1 MAGTWLLAPPSP
13 PSPFVHSLRS
23 FPSIY
28 CSGPGISKR
37 DCQGGLRYL
46 IFWSRKSARLRARG
60 EACPRAADRPLLINF
75 GSDRPA
81 RTRMTLDKEAR
92 GRGETERRKKNG
104 NSWRRDQNRRTMQ
117 LGSKGEAPLSPLLLP
132 ARADRHARAIIPTQR
147 ARALRSNRCGGRAK
161 GERSY

>member
-1 MAGTWLLAPPSP
+1 MAGTWPLAPPSP
-13 PSPFVHSLRS
+13 PPPFARSLRP

-28 CSGPGISKR
+28 CSGPGVSKQ

-46 IFWSRKSARLRARG
+46 IFWSRKSARLRTRG

-92 GRGETERRKKNG
+92 GRAETERRKKK
-104 NSWRRDQNRRTMQ
+104 WQQ
-117 LGSKGEAPLSPLLLP
+117 LAARPESVDNASRIRGWGAPLAAAVADASRSTR
-132 ARADRHARAIIPTQR
+132 ARDHPHAE
-147 ARALRSNRCGGRAK
+147 RALRCNRCGGRAK

>member
-1 MAGTWLLAPPSP
+1 MAGTWPLAPPSP
-13 PSPFVHSLRS
+13 PPPFARSLRS

-28 CSGPGISKR
+28 CSGPGVSKR

-46 IFWSRKSARLRARG
+46 IFWSRKSARLRTRG
-60 EACPRAADRPLLINF
+60 EVCPRAADRPLLINF

-92 GRGETERRKKNG
+92 GRGEMERRKKMATAG
-104 NSWRRDQNRRTMQ
+104 GETRIGGQCKSNRRVRRPSRRRCCRSTR
-117 LGSKGEAPLSPLLLP
+117 
-132 ARADRHARAIIPTQR
+132 ARDHPHAE
-147 ARALRSNRCGGRAK
+147 RALRCNRCGGRAK